1 MDDNKNNKY
10 DDESLSLPTDED
22 TNETIENVE
31 LSSSAPA
38 AESNNDV
45 DESSPNDVGDDNTPN
60 VEDDDYTPD
69 VEDETEEADA
79 EDRDVTVEEPVSS
92 GRKRKKKKRTGL
104 ILFLLVLILAAGGA
118 AGYYMYL
125 RTQPQEAVE
134 EYLSAVQRLD
144 FTAMEGML
152 QSNDLSALDDAD
164 LRNEA
169 YTEFFKSINEKMTFQ
184 IIRNDFSLN
193 NGTARITARIHYID
207 GTEIYKETV
216 IEFLRQIASKALS
229 GESPTQEDAQTQLAS
244 ILCEKVKTTTPVY
257 SETDILYPVIKTDD
271 TWKIVSLDDATVKL
285 MSANVKN
292 IENEINQT
300 LDGSA
305 QNTSDDPASGT
316 DGSQTASIDM
326 TTTNFQI
333 RYTRH
338 QTTND
343 YAGNPCLLVYYDY
356 TNLSSVPSSAMV
368 DVSLSAYQN
377 DTVLSAAIP
386 DTNDDALD
394 HYMAEIQP
402 GETVSVCQAF
412 SLNDTSDVTLVAG
425 EGLSFGGGATTSQ
438 VLKLQ

>member
-10 DDESLSLPTDED
+10 DDESLNIPTDED
-22 TNETIENVE
+22 TNETIESVE
-31 LSSSAPA
+31 LPGNEAKESDTT
-38 AESNNDV
+38 AENDNDG
-45 DESSPNDVGDDNTPN
+45 DESSPNDEGDDN
-60 VEDDDYTPD
+60 TPD
-69 VEDETEEADA
+69 VEDENKEADA
-79 EDRDVTVEEPVSS
+79 EDKDVTVDEPVSS
-92 GRKRKKKKRTGL
+92 GRKRKKKKHTGL
-104 ILFLLVLILAAGGA
+104 IVFLLVLILAAGGA
-118 AGYYMYL
+118 VGYYMYL

-169 YTEFFKSINEKMTFQ
+169 YTEFFKSINEKMTFK

-193 NGTARITARIHYID
+193 NGTARITARIQYID

-257 SETDILYPVIKTDD
+257 SETDILYPVIKTDN

-305 QNTSDDPASGT
+305 QNTSDDPAASGT
-316 DGSQTASIDM
+316 DGSQTDSIDM

>member
-10 DDESLSLPTDED
+10 DNESLNIPTDED
-22 TNETIENVE
+22 TKETTENVE
-31 LSSSAPA
+31 LPGNEPK
-38 AESNNDV
+38 ESDTTEENNNDG
-45 DESSPNDVGDDNTPN
+45 DESSPNDEGDDNAPN
-60 VEDDDYTPD
+60 VED
-69 VEDETEEADA
+69 ENEEADA
-79 EDRDVTVEEPVSS
+79 EDKDVTVDEPVSS
-92 GRKRKKKKRTGL
+92 GRKRKKKKHTGL

-118 AGYYMYL
+118 VGYYMYL

-169 YTEFFKSINEKMTFQ
+169 YTEFFKSINEKMTFK

-193 NGTARITARIHYID
+193 NGTARITARIQYID

-257 SETDILYPVIKTDD
+257 SETDILYPVIKTDN

-305 QNTSDDPASGT
+305 QNTSDAPAASGT

>member
-10 DDESLSLPTDED
+10 DDESLNIPTDED
-22 TNETIENVE
+22 TNETIESVE
-31 LSSSAPA
+31 LPGNEAKESDTT
-38 AESNNDV
+38 AENDNDG
-45 DESSPNDVGDDNTPN
+45 DESSPNDEGDDN
-60 VEDDDYTPD
+60 TPD
-69 VEDETEEADA
+69 VEDENKEADA
-79 EDRDVTVEEPVSS
+79 EDKDVTVDEPVSS

-118 AGYYMYL
+118 VGYYMYL

-169 YTEFFKSINEKMTFQ
+169 YTEFFKSINEKMTFK

-193 NGTARITARIHYID
+193 NGTARITARIQYID

-257 SETDILYPVIKTDD
+257 SETDILYPVIKTDN

-305 QNTSDDPASGT
+305 QNTSDDPAASGT

-326 TTTNFQI
+326 TTTSFQI

>member
-10 DDESLSLPTDED
+10 DDESLNIPTDED
-22 TNETIENVE
+22 TNETIESVE
-31 LSSSAPA
+31 LPGNEAKESDTT
-38 AESNNDV
+38 AENDNDG
-45 DESSPNDVGDDNTPN
+45 DESSPND
-60 VEDDDYTPD
+60 ESDDYTPD

-79 EDRDVTVEEPVSS
+79 EDKDVTVDEPVLS

-169 YTEFFKSINEKMTFQ
+169 YTEFFKSINEKMTFK

-193 NGTARITARIHYID
+193 NGTARITARIQYID

-305 QNTSDDPASGT
+305 QNTSDDPAASGT
-316 DGSQTASIDM
+316 DGSQTDSIDM

>member
-10 DDESLSLPTDED
+10 DDESLNIPTDED
-22 TNETIENVE
+22 TNETIESVE
-31 LSSSAPA
+31 LPGNEAKESDTT
-38 AESNNDV
+38 AENDNDG
-45 DESSPNDVGDDNTPN
+45 DESSPNDEGDDN
-60 VEDDDYTPD
+60 TPD
-69 VEDETEEADA
+69 VEDENEESDTG
-79 EDRDVTVEEPVSS
+79 DKDVTVDEPVSS
-92 GRKRKKKKRTGL
+92 GRKRKKKKHTGL
-104 ILFLLVLILAAGGA
+104 IVFLLVLILAAGGA
-118 AGYYMYL
+118 VGYYMYL

-169 YTEFFKSINEKMTFQ
+169 YTEFFKSINEKMTFK

-193 NGTARITARIHYID
+193 NGTARITARIQYID

-257 SETDILYPVIKTDD
+257 SETDILYPVIKTDN

-300 LDGSA
+300 LDDSA
-305 QNTSDDPASGT
+305 QNTSDDPAASGT

-326 TTTNFQI
+326 TTTSFQI

>member
-10 DDESLSLPTDED
+10 DDESLNIPTDED
-22 TNETIENVE
+22 TNETIESVE
-31 LSSSAPA
+31 LPGNEAKESDTT
-38 AESNNDV
+38 AENDNDG
-45 DESSPNDVGDDNTPN
+45 DESSPNDEGDDN
-60 VEDDDYTPD
+60 TPD
-69 VEDETEEADA
+69 VEDENEESDTG
-79 EDRDVTVEEPVSS
+79 DKDVTVDEPVSS

-118 AGYYMYL
+118 VGYYMYL

-169 YTEFFKSINEKMTFQ
+169 YTEFFKSINEKMTFK

-305 QNTSDDPASGT
+305 QNTSDDPAASGT

>member
-1 MDDNKNNKY
+1 M
-10 DDESLSLPTDED
+10 
-22 TNETIENVE
+22 
-31 LSSSAPA
+31 
-38 AESNNDV
+38 
-45 DESSPNDVGDDNTPN
+45 
-60 VEDDDYTPD
+60 
-69 VEDETEEADA
+69 
-79 EDRDVTVEEPVSS
+79 
-92 GRKRKKKKRTGL
+92 
-104 ILFLLVLILAAGGA
+104 
-118 AGYYMYL
+118 
-125 RTQPQEAVE
+125 
-134 EYLSAVQRLD
+134 
-144 FTAMEGML
+144 
-152 QSNDLSALDDAD
+152 
-164 LRNEA
+164 
-169 YTEFFKSINEKMTFQ
+169 
-184 IIRNDFSLN
+184 
-193 NGTARITARIHYID
+193 
-207 GTEIYKETV
+207 
-216 IEFLRQIASKALS
+216 
-229 GESPTQEDAQTQLAS
+229 
-244 ILCEKVKTTTPVY
+244 
-257 SETDILYPVIKTDD
+257 IKTDD

-305 QNTSDDPASGT
+305 QNTSDAPAASGT

-438 VLKLQ
+438 ILKLQ

>member
-10 DDESLSLPTDED
+10 DDESLNIPTDED
-22 TNETIENVE
+22 TNETIESVE
-31 LSSSAPA
+31 LPGNEAKESDTT
-38 AESNNDV
+38 AENDNDG
-45 DESSPNDVGDDNTPN
+45 DESSPND
-60 VEDDDYTPD
+60 ESDDYTPD

-79 EDRDVTVEEPVSS
+79 EDKGVTVDEPVSS

-118 AGYYMYL
+118 VGYYMYL

-169 YTEFFKSINEKMTFQ
+169 YTEFFKSINEKMTFK

-193 NGTARITARIHYID
+193 NGTARITARIQYID

-257 SETDILYPVIKTDD
+257 SETDILYPVIKTDN

-305 QNTSDDPASGT
+305 QNTSDAPAASGT

-326 TTTNFQI
+326 TTTSFQI

-438 VLKLQ
+438 ILKLQ

>member
-10 DDESLSLPTDED
+10 DDESLNIPTDED
-22 TNETIENVE
+22 TNETIESVE
-31 LSSSAPA
+31 LPGNEAKESDTT
-38 AESNNDV
+38 AENDNDG
-45 DESSPNDVGDDNTPN
+45 DESSPND
-60 VEDDDYTPD
+60 ESDDYTPD

-79 EDRDVTVEEPVSS
+79 EDKDVTVDEPVSS

-118 AGYYMYL
+118 VGYYMYL

-169 YTEFFKSINEKMTFQ
+169 YTEFFKSINEKMTFK

-193 NGTARITARIHYID
+193 NGTARITARIQYID

-257 SETDILYPVIKTDD
+257 SETDILYPVIKTDN

-305 QNTSDDPASGT
+305 QNTSDDPAASGT

-326 TTTNFQI
+326 TTTSFQI

>member
-10 DDESLSLPTDED
+10 DDESLNIPTDED
-22 TNETIENVE
+22 TNETIESVE
-31 LSSSAPA
+31 LPGNEAKESDTT
-38 AESNNDV
+38 AENDNDG
-45 DESSPNDVGDDNTPN
+45 DESSPND
-60 VEDDDYTPD
+60 ESDDYTPD

-79 EDRDVTVEEPVSS
+79 EDKDVTVDEPVLS
-92 GRKRKKKKRTGL
+92 GRMRKKKKHTGL
-104 ILFLLVLILAAGGA
+104 IVFLLVLILAAGGA

-169 YTEFFKSINEKMTFQ
+169 YTEFFKSINEKMTFK

-193 NGTARITARIHYID
+193 NGTARITARIQYID

-257 SETDILYPVIKTDD
+257 SETDILYPVIKTDN

-305 QNTSDDPASGT
+305 QNTSDDPAASGT

-326 TTTNFQI
+326 TTTSFQI

>member
-10 DDESLSLPTDED
+10 DDESLNIPTDED
-22 TNETIENVE
+22 TNETIESVE
-31 LSSSAPA
+31 LPGNEAKESDTT
-38 AESNNDV
+38 AENDNDG
-45 DESSPNDVGDDNTPN
+45 DESSPNDEGDDN
-60 VEDDDYTPD
+60 TPD
-69 VEDETEEADA
+69 VEDENEESDTEDKG
-79 EDRDVTVEEPVSS
+79 VTVDEPVLS

-118 AGYYMYL
+118 VGYYMYL

-169 YTEFFKSINEKMTFQ
+169 YTEFFKSINEKMTFK

-257 SETDILYPVIKTDD
+257 SETDILYPVIKTDN

-305 QNTSDDPASGT
+305 QNTSDDPAASGT

-326 TTTNFQI
+326 TTTSFQI

>member
-10 DDESLSLPTDED
+10 DDESLNIPTDED
-22 TNETIENVE
+22 TNETIESVE
-31 LSSSAPA
+31 LPGNEAKESDTT
-38 AESNNDV
+38 AENDNDG
-45 DESSPNDVGDDNTPN
+45 DESSPNDEGDDN
-60 VEDDDYTPD
+60 TPD
-69 VEDETEEADA
+69 VEDENEESDTG
-79 EDRDVTVEEPVSS
+79 DKDVTVDEPVSS
-92 GRKRKKKKRTGL
+92 GRKRKKKKHTGL

-118 AGYYMYL
+118 VGYYMYL

-169 YTEFFKSINEKMTFQ
+169 YTEFFKSINEKMTFK

-193 NGTARITARIHYID
+193 NGTARITARIQYID

-257 SETDILYPVIKTDD
+257 SETDILYPVIKTDN

-305 QNTSDDPASGT
+305 QNTSDDPAASGT
-316 DGSQTASIDM
+316 DGSQTDSIDM

-438 VLKLQ
+438 VLQLQ

>member
-1 MDDNKNNKY
+1 MDDNKY
-10 DDESLSLPTDED
+10 DEQLGDMAEED
-22 TNETIENVE
+22 NSVPDIENNE
-31 LSSSAPA
+31 
-38 AESNNDV
+38 
-45 DESSPNDVGDDNTPN
+45 NTPDIEDN
-60 VEDDDYTPD
+60 ENTPEVEDDDYTPEVEDDDYTPEVVDDDNTPD
-69 VEDETEEADA
+69 VEDETDK
-79 EDRDVTVEEPVSS
+79 DVTVDEPVLS

-118 AGYYMYL
+118 VGYYMYL

-169 YTEFFKSINEKMTFQ
+169 YTEFFKSINEKMTFK

-257 SETDILYPVIKTDD
+257 IKTDD

-292 IENEINQT
+292 IENENNQT

-305 QNTSDDPASGT
+305 QNTSDDPAASGT

>member
-10 DDESLSLPTDED
+10 DDESLNIPTDED
-22 TNETIENVE
+22 TNETIESVE
-31 LSSSAPA
+31 LPGNEAKESDTT
-38 AESNNDV
+38 AENDNDG
-45 DESSPNDVGDDNTPN
+45 DESSPNDEGDDN
-60 VEDDDYTPD
+60 TPD
-69 VEDETEEADA
+69 VEDENEESDTG
-79 EDRDVTVEEPVSS
+79 DKDVTVDEPVSS
-92 GRKRKKKKRTGL
+92 GRKRKKKKHTGL

-118 AGYYMYL
+118 VGYYMYL

-169 YTEFFKSINEKMTFQ
+169 YTEFFKSINEKMTFK

-193 NGTARITARIHYID
+193 NGTARITARIQYID

-257 SETDILYPVIKTDD
+257 SETDILYPVIKTDN

-305 QNTSDDPASGT
+305 QNTSDDPAASGT
-316 DGSQTASIDM
+316 DGSQTDSIDM